1 MAYPRVLE
9 HASRFGHGEA
19 RLLPSWTGAARPAPP
34 LPVKSLVRRAMSQ
47 FPGLLWS
54 ALASSTM
61 EQKRLLCSADF
72 SCDAQSRSEREEA
85 RHLLERHFPPSPPG
99 SPAEAW
105 PSVGRPPTAQ
115 GLKASRLV
123 RKKLER
129 LPYLQNSTI
138 TMRGPGAGQEGALEG
153 KHHSHGPAPK
163 PSCVPPTP
171 GPAGPSHPQ
180 R

>member
-1 MAYPRVLE
+1 MHFIRSHVKSLQEGPRLAYPRVQE
-9 HASRFGHGEA
+9 HASRFGQGEA

-85 RHLLERHFPPSPPG
+85 RHLLERHFPPSRPG

-115 GLKASRLV
+115 GLKVFQMGNLKRD
-123 RKKLER
+123 KF
-129 LPYLQNSTI
+129 
-138 TMRGPGAGQEGALEG
+138 
-153 KHHSHGPAPK
+153 
-163 PSCVPPTP
+163 
-171 GPAGPSHPQ
+171 
-180 R
+180 